1 MTAFIDQHK
10 DRFGVEPICATLQ
23 IAPSTSYY
31 AAKARPPSARAG
43 RDETL
48 KTEIRRVYDANY
60 QVYGARK
67 IWRQLHREGIQAAR
81 CTVERGMRELA
92 SVVWCVASP
101 NPPRPVSKLP
111 SVRTTWSSA
120 TSLPAGP
127 TGVWVADLSYV
138 RTWVGFVYAAFVVD
152 VFSRMIVG
160 WQLATHLRTDL
171 ALDALQTALWRCGAA
186 VEGWCITAIGA
197 VSTPLSATPSGSPK
211 PASPRRSA
219 PKVTVTTMP

>member
-23 IAPSTSYY
+23 IAPSTYY
-31 AAKARPPSARAG
+31 AAKARSPSARTG

-67 IWRQLHREGIQAAR
+67 IWRQLAREGIKTAR
-81 CTVERGMRELA
+81 CTVERLMRELGICG
-92 SVVWCVASP
+92 VVRGKP

-127 TGVWVADLSYV
+127 TGC
-138 RTWVGFVYAAFVVD
+138 
-152 VFSRMIVG
+152 G
-160 WQLATHLRTDL
+160 WL
-171 ALDALQTALWRCGAA
+171 
-186 VEGWCITAIGA
+186 I
-197 VSTPLSATPSGSPK
+197 
-211 PASPRRSA
+211 
-219 PKVTVTTMP
+219 